1 MEKIKPKYD
10 QFLRYFLDEKFPK
23 RIKFFKI
30 GFWVVFGLIVV
41 VPPALLIFK
50 MRMLPKS
57 NQNQVF
63 LWVDMPENSSYTHT
77 RDISE
82 QLNNFLID
90 SYGVADREFTD

>member
-1 MEKIKPKYD
+1 M
-10 QFLRYFLDEKFPK
+10 
-23 RIKFFKI
+23 
-30 GFWVVFGLIVV
+30 VFGLIVV
-41 VPPALLIFK
+41 VPPVLLIFK